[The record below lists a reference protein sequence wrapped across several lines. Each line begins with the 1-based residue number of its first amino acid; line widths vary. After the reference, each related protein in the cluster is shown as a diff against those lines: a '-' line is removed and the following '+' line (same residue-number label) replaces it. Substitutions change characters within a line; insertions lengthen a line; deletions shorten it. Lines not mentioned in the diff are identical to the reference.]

1 MEVRISRILSEYY
14 EYTRKESEQYLREG
28 RVTRNGQQVGIG
40 DKATV
45 EDEVAL
51 DGANIPLKGIF
62 RKIQRENVGKESQK
76 AFNSD
81 KAVDKAFMENPKSKL
96 LRNGRKNENKRRHG
110 KNSPDFVYDD
120 TDSDW

>member
-28 RVTRNGQQVGIG
+28 RVTRNGQTVGIG
-40 DKATV
+40 DKATL

-51 DGANIPLKGIF
+51 DGATVPLKGIF
-62 RKIQRENVGKESQK
+62 RKIERENKGKETSR

-81 KAVDKAFMENPKSKL
+81 KAVDKAYAENPKSRL
-96 LRNGRKNENKRRHG
+96 LRSGRKNENKHRYG
-110 KNSPDFVYDD
+110 KNSPDYDYEEGR
-120 TDSDW
+120 DW

>member
-28 RVTRNGQQVGIG
+28 RVTRNGQTVGIG
-40 DKATV
+40 DKASI

-51 DGANIPLKGIF
+51 DGAIVPLKGIF
-62 RKIQRENVGKESQK
+62 RKIQREQVGKESSK

-81 KAVDKAFMENPKSKL
+81 KAMDKAYAENPKSKS
-96 LRNGRKNENKRRHG
+96 LRSGRKNENKHRHG
-110 KNSPDFVYDD
+110 KNSPDFEYEDD
-120 TDSDW
+120 SNW